1 MAKGIH
7 LFPSRT
13 QQLSPYTSKVLGW
26 KRPGRIDSCRLEKKN
41 HTKRYGSFFYL
52 CNYTDEQVAGLA
64 AQPPRLKELCDAQM
78 CKRRGVSKSMFTC
91 FLTEKRHPI
100 CHELCDVRNREGGA
114 FSENATEQGV
124 FLEGQI
130 LQLWNQV
137 GGGSFLMK
145 YCWSREYIV
154 SVSSNF
160 LTQISCGI
168 KTKCRKTRAMQRD
181 FTIVDSLAL
190 RQCNTS
196 MIPDTHSLKLL
207 FPTRYTSR
215 SIYQSSMCNSQS
227 A

>member
-1 MAKGIH
+1 M
-7 LFPSRT
+7 
-13 QQLSPYTSKVLGW
+13 
-26 KRPGRIDSCRLEKKN
+26 LE
-41 HTKRYGSFFYL
+41 G
-52 CNYTDEQVAGLA
+52 A
-64 AQPPRLKELCDAQM
+64 
-78 CKRRGVSKSMFTC
+78 KRRTSMCQAYYRTSY
-91 FLTEKRHPI
+91 I
-100 CHELCDVRNREGGA
+100 RE
-114 FSENATEQGV
+114 
-124 FLEGQI
+124 
-130 LQLWNQV
+130 
-137 GGGSFLMK
+137 
-145 YCWSREYIV
+145 RYIV

-207 FPTRYTSR
+207 FPTRYISR